1 MWCCSRGSGS
11 AFLSKISRTLPK
23 NRAIANSPP
32 RLEAPISER
41 FRSATRTCG
50 CFQALDSGKLAQH
63 FTMER
68 TVPIRPILHGH
79 RFETTSP
86 VGKRRGGL
94 AARLISGSCLEVL
107 VDDFSQPRCCRLSE
121 SCLRKPCI
129 KRIDLTD
136 LAQPEHRR
144 LSTSV
149 VKAGGEL
156 LSYSPVQQKN
166 FRSGNF

>member
-1 MWCCSRGSGS
+1 M
-11 AFLSKISRTLPK
+11 LP
-23 NRAIANSPP
+23 
-32 RLEAPISER
+32 
-41 FRSATRTCG
+41 G
-50 CFQALDSGKLAQH
+50 LDSGKLAQH
-63 FTMER
+63 FTM
-68 TVPIRPILHGH
+68 V
-79 RFETTSP
+79 
-86 VGKRRGGL
+86 
-94 AARLISGSCLEVL
+94 

-121 SCLRKPCI
+121 SCLRKPYI